1 MFMHE
6 ESPSLGFDDCVFPNC
21 LDHSH
26 VSHMY
31 LQPSPS
37 PKYDIV
43 EPVDNPKICDSNV
56 DLGHEDNMF
65 NMLGGN
71 AHYYVSLGYLRG
83 YDPSIDPYC
92 VCLGD
97 LPSKIM

>member
-1 MFMHE
+1 MDVSNACFKFEDTLEAVHDLVKTPLEGSRDVFMHE

-56 DLGHEDNMF
+56 DLGHEENEF
-65 NMLGGN
+65 NMLGWEF
-71 AHYYVSLGYLRG
+71 
-83 YDPSIDPYC
+83 
-92 VCLGD
+92 
-97 LPSKIM
+97 